1 MVRERERERHWNDW
15 GTVLQCI
22 TQKYHQHNTVQHK
35 WRYSNTQQPL
45 RWQHCGYPLSILFIS
60 LLQRCCHQ
68 GCCVCST
75 CRIVSRLWLQPAPC
89 KKPPTNRVGSRLPRG
104 VCVGGLGNSSR
115 SHYTWTLATLCAC
128 EQQLTTICRQQH
140 GAEVRTLITNICLL
154 QGSWWD
160 NWILWSSKHSWLLHV
175 PTTRER
181 ECVRIA
187 IFLMPYW
194 KLYTWMPVS
203 ISYTRV
209 LPWTGDPNILCKHTC
224 NINCS
229 IKT

>member
-1 MVRERERERHWNDW
+1 MTEAPSFSA
-15 GTVLQCI
+15 L
-22 TQKYHQHNTVQHK
+22 
-35 WRYSNTQQPL
+35 L
-45 RWQHCGYPLSILFIS
+45 RSTLSTTLCSTNGDAWTLSS
-60 LLQRCCHQ
+60 LLDGSTVDILSAFFSYRSSEHCCHW

-160 NWILWSSKHSWLLHV
+160 NWMLLSSKHSWLLHV
-175 PTTRER
+175 PTTRELSV
-181 ECVRIA
+181 CV
-187 IFLMPYW
+187 LCE
-194 KLYTWMPVS
+194 
-203 ISYTRV
+203 RV
-209 LPWTGDPNILCKHTC
+209 YVCVCL
-224 NINCS
+224 
-229 IKT
+229 